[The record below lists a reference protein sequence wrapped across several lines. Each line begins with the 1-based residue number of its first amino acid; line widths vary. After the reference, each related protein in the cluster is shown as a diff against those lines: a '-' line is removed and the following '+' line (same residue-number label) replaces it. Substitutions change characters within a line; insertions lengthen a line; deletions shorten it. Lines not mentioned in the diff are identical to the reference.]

1 MIKEGVEGFEFSRNV
16 RFTRS
21 WSNVLV
27 YINNK
32 LVNFTTLYDQIIK
45 QSNVSFDD
53 SCGSIIAEKNYR
65 TRAYACILLQYH
77 YLYISRMN
85 RQRKHFIVFNVVRL
99 DVFHQYQKRKVY
111 MNLSSILWQ
120 HLISTSLIIT
130 NIMYIQ
136 LFVSSRNVLKADMVW
151 QGLKTDLSLNLIWY
165 VFPYWFGISQT

>member
-1 MIKEGVEGFEFSRNV
+1 MFPLMIHAGRSLQKKITEPLRLRVHFSAI
-16 RFTRS
+16 S
-21 WSNVLV
+21 LP
-27 YINNK
+27 
-32 LVNFTTLYDQIIK
+32 
-45 QSNVSFDD
+45 
-53 SCGSIIAEKNYR
+53 
-65 TRAYACILLQYH
+65 
-77 YLYISRMN
+77 LYIPHESA
-85 RQRKHFIVFNVVRL
+85 KKAFYCFNVVRL

-165 VFPYWFGISQT
+165 VFPYWFDISQT